1 MHPTPPVPPPA
12 PVTSRL
18 RAWLP
23 SSGSPVLLPWRA
35 LRLAGRYLPW
45 LVLWFAGGQ
54 LARWALPWLAAE
66 IGRGSHPELR
76 RVGVVLIFVL
86 FLLATVTMSVGMLYV
101 LRRRRKA
108 GEESEEDAG
117 ERFIDVLG
125 RSLLPFMIVY
135 VAWGLLFKDAAT
147 FSFADLKRTFN
158 HLNDPGETYVI
169 PDIRVAWALAG
180 GCFLV
185 RMLLER
191 RHVQQREKGSPG
203 RISGLAAAFFET
215 AFTLFGIS
223 SAQVTF
229 GQASDWLS
237 DRRAWVGASSVLNSV
252 GEAVPWLGD
261 LWSRLGDLLGLAKD
275 GLILPLV
282 WLTIAAIVYGVEV
295 HDHREVL
302 GGTRL
307 GSAAE
312 RLSGMRG
319 LMRRPLGG
327 LSADFRD
334 KYLPLAYAVRLVWR
348 GGIPLFAVFALC
360 YGLGEMASQQAW
372 LGATW
377 LIGPRDMG
385 TWHVLI
391 VPVNFG
397 RDLIQQVLQIAV
409 LAAAYGLITERV
421 AARDAARVSAG
432 NAAASPWGLAS
443 SRS

>member
-1 MHPTPPVPPPA
+1 MHPTPQAPPPA
-12 PVTSRL
+12 PAASRL

-23 SSGSPVLLPWRA
+23 APGSPVLLPWHA
-35 LRLAGRYLPW
+35 LRLGGRYLPW

-54 LARWALPWLAAE
+54 LARWVLPWLAAE

-76 RVGVVLIFVL
+76 RVGVVLLFVL
-86 FLLATVTMSVGMLYV
+86 FLLATATLSVGMLYM
-101 LRRRRKA
+101 LRRRTA
-108 GEESEEDAG
+108 SDDEPG
-117 ERFIDVLG
+117 ERFVDVLG

-180 GCFLV
+180 GSFLI

-191 RHVQQREKGSPG
+191 RHMSQREKGRPG
-203 RISGLAAAFFET
+203 RMSGLAAAFFET

-223 SAQVTF
+223 SAAVTF

-237 DRRAWVGASSVLNSV
+237 GRRAWVGASSALNNI
-252 GEAVPWLGD
+252 GEALPWLAD
-261 LWSRLGDLLGLAKD
+261 LWGRLGDLLALAKD

-307 GSAAE
+307 GGAAE

-348 GGIPLFAVFALC
+348 GGIPLFAAFALC
-360 YGLGEMASQQAW
+360 YGLSEVVAQQAW
-372 LGATW
+372 LAATW

-409 LAAAYGLITERV
+409 LAAAYGLITERI
-421 AARDAARVSAG
+421 AEREAERVSAR
-432 NAAASPWGLAS
+432 AAGPSPGDRAS

>member
-1 MHPTPPVPPPA
+1 
-12 PVTSRL
+12 
-18 RAWLP
+18 
-23 SSGSPVLLPWRA
+23 
-35 LRLAGRYLPW
+35 
-45 LVLWFAGGQ
+45 
-54 LARWALPWLAAE
+54 
-66 IGRGSHPELR
+66 
-76 RVGVVLIFVL
+76 
-86 FLLATVTMSVGMLYV
+86 
-101 LRRRRKA
+101 
-108 GEESEEDAG
+108 
-117 ERFIDVLG
+117 
-125 RSLLPFMIVY
+125 MIVY

-158 HLNDPGETYVI
+158 HLSDPGQTYVI

-191 RHVQQREKGSPG
+191 RHLSQREKGRPG
-203 RISGLAAAFFET
+203 RMSGLAAAFFET

-223 SAQVTF
+223 SAAVTF

-237 DRRAWVGASSVLNSV
+237 GRRAWVGASSVLNNI
-252 GEAVPWLGD
+252 GEALPWLAD
-261 LWSRLGDLLGLAKD
+261 LWGRLGDLLGLAKD
-275 GLILPLV
+275 GLILPIV

-307 GSAAE
+307 GGAAE

-319 LMRRPLGG
+319 VMRRPLGG

-334 KYLPLAYAVRLVWR
+334 KYLPLAYALRLVWR
-348 GGIPLFAVFALC
+348 GGIPLFAAFALC
-360 YGLGEMASQQAW
+360 YGLAGVVAQQVW
-372 LGATW
+372 LAATW
-377 LIGPRDMG
+377 LIGPLDMG

-409 LAAAYGLITERV
+409 LAAAYGLITERI
-421 AARDAARVSAG
+421 AEREAERVSAR
-432 NAAASPWGLAS
+432 AAGPSPGDLAS